1 MAIMIQRRR
10 RPTCLDAERDRIFA
24 NLSKV
29 HVFTASL
36 RLGGREIQAACFAH
50 GNRLDREYLLDR
62 LTDRV
67 TLKSITDG
75 LMLLADHE
83 NDLFVW
89 DQPAEIGGR
98 IERGRLCRSAVCIVE
113 ERHAVF
119 KIILHSSFDRGKSR
133 KPGRV
138 QTEQKTGGRGAFER
152 LAVSGELEKR
162 VFERS
167 AVPG

>member
-1 MAIMIQRRR
+1 MNTRTGRGGLRGRHSDHEGYRGRQQSS
-10 RPTCLDAERDRIFA
+10 LDAAERTAF
-24 NLSKV
+24 LSPCFYGEEDSCV
-29 HVFTASL
+29 VFFCERKSL

-89 DQPAEIGGR
+89 GPAGGDR
-98 IERGRLCRSAVCIVE
+98 RPHRAWSPLSFRCLHCRGTARRLQDNTAFFLRS
-113 ERHAVF
+113 R
-119 KIILHSSFDRGKSR
+119 
-133 KPGRV
+133 
-138 QTEQKTGGRGAFER
+138 
-152 LAVSGELEKR
+152 
-162 VFERS
+162 
-167 AVPG
+167 